1 MEIRLANYSE
11 KNEILNFIDKNWQR
25 NHIFVRW
32 PELFDDYHKNG
43 DMLNYMVAVEQGKIY
58 GVCGFIYANNG
69 GEPDIWLALWKVIP
83 SGIPSLGMD
92 IVNTLKKTLNC
103 NVLSCCGIRKEV
115 KRLYEFLGFKTGTLK
130 HFYRLNKK
138 CKCRIAV
145 VLNTEIPD
153 YIVSNDIE
161 LVLIH
166 SENDFNNIIEYERA
180 IFQATAPWKDRNY
193 VIKKYFYNLAYT
205 YQLFAV
211 KTSRGTVDAIFVT
224 KIVEANYSRAMRIVD
239 FLGDETVLRLCG
251 KSLERLMEDNECEYI
266 DFYEYGLSDDFLRD
280 MGMKELNETDTNII
294 PNHFEPFEQNN
305 IDIHFFTSQIDN
317 FRMFKAD
324 GDQERPNRICRGKY
338 E

>member
-11 KNEILNFIDKNWQR
+11 KNEILDFIDKNWQED
-25 NHIFVRW
+25 HIFVRW

-43 DMLNYMVAVEQGKIY
+43 DMLNYMIAVKQGKIY
-58 GVCGFIYANNG
+58 GICGFIYANHER
-69 GEPDIWLALWKVIP
+69 EPDIWLALWKVIP
-83 SGIPSLGMD
+83 SGVPSLGMD

-130 HFYRLNKK
+130 HFYRLNKRYEYK
-138 CKCRIAV
+138 IASV
-145 VLNTEIPD
+145 SNAEMPD

-166 SENDFNNIIEYERA
+166 SENDFDNIVEYERD
-180 IFQATAPWKDRNY
+180 IFQEVTPWKDRSY

-205 YQLFAV
+205 YQLFAI
-211 KTSRGTVDAIFVT
+211 KISRGIVDAILVI
-224 KIVEANYSRAMRIVD
+224 KIVEANNSKAMRIVD
-239 FLGDETVLRLCG
+239 FLGDERVLRLCG

-266 DFYEYGLSDDFLRD
+266 DFYEYGLPDSFLQD
-280 MGMKELNETDTNII
+280 MGMKELDEADTNII
-294 PNHFEPFEQNN
+294 PNHFEPFEQRN
-305 IDIHFFTSQIDN
+305 IDIHFFTSQMEH

-324 GDQERPNRICRGKY
+324 GDQERPNCI
-338 E
+338 